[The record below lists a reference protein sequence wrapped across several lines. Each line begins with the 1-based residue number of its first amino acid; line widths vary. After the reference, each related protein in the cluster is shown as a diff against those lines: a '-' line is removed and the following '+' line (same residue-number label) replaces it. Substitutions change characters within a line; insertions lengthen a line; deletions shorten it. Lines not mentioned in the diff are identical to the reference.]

1 MYLLTPGQ
9 VTRRPQFPFLSWMSS
24 GGRHLWSVTYPGS
37 DQPGATPGVKP
48 TVEEKHGKKYTTFVA
63 TEYKTQLVAG
73 TNYFVKV
80 HVGDEEYLH
89 LRMYKTLPHD
99 GEKLSLTAVQAG
111 KTKQEEIVHFD

>member
-1 MYLLTPGQ
+1 MKMPLC
-9 VTRRPQFPFLSWMSS
+9 
-24 GGRHLWSVTYPGS
+24 GGLGGVKP
-37 DQPGATPGVKP
+37 ATDAVQALCEQVKP